1 SRAGEDPRP
10 GMALIHGR
18 PMVGYVVDAL
28 RQANGIAPLLA
39 VVRPDMPD
47 VAGVDRRVDAAGDM
61 VANVGAGLQA
71 CAEAGGA
78 FLTSADSPFIT
89 SEAVEDFVARCLE
102 TGASLCYGVVR
113 RDVNETRF
121 PTMHRTYARL
131 AEGEFT
137 GGNAFYVR

>member
-1 SRAGEDPRP
+1 MPDARSKIRPGRPAPAATPGVIMAGGKDSEAFSRAGEDPRP

-61 VANVGAGLQA
+61 VANVGA
-71 CAEAGGA
+71 
-78 FLTSADSPFIT
+78 
-89 SEAVEDFVARCLE
+89 
-102 TGASLCYGVVR
+102 
-113 RDVNETRF
+113 
-121 PTMHRTYARL
+121 
-131 AEGEFT
+131 
-137 GGNAFYVR
+137 